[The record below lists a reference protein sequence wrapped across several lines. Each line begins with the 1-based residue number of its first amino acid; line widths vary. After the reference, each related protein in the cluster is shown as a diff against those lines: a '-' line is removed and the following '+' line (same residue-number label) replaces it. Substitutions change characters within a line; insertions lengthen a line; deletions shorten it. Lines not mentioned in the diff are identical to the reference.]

1 VFGRAINLFDLF
13 GFRIQIDFTWVFLAL
28 LVTWS
33 LAVGFFPALYPG
45 LGQTVYLAMAV
56 VGMIGLAASLVLHE
70 SAHALVARAYGLP
83 IKYITLFIF
92 GGVAQLEREPETAKS
107 EFLMAIAGPLMSLA
121 LALAFWLCWIV
132 AGGAELP
139 QGLVGVLHYL
149 FVVNLLLGGFNM
161 IPAFPLD
168 GGRALRAALWGWRG
182 DLLWAT
188 RIASTTGTVF
198 AYTLIALGALR
209 AIYGDLVGGVWM
221 VLIGLFVRAAAQGS
235 YMEVITHRLLD
246 EVPVSRF
253 LHEAAVPVPPDIS
266 IDDFVHDYV
275 YATHADFYPVVED
288 GQLLGGIA
296 PRQLRRV
303 PKRRW
308 RELAVGDLMTP
319 LSEETV
325 LPPNADMARAMTLM
339 RKTGSDHVMVAED
352 GRLHGVVAMSELRRY
367 LSFKLEV
374 EQSG

>member
-1 VFGRAINLFDLF
+1 MFGRTFNLFDLF
-13 GFRIQIDFTWVFLAL
+13 GFRVQIDVTWLFLAL

-45 LGQTVYLAMAV
+45 LGQSTYLSMAI

-70 SAHALVARAYGLP
+70 AAHALVARAYGLP

-92 GGVAQLEREPETAKS
+92 GGVAQLEREPETPKS

-121 LALAFWLCWIV
+121 LAGAFWFGWV
-132 AGGAELP
+132 AGEGAGFP
-139 QGLVGVLHYL
+139 VGLNGVLHYL
-149 FVVNLLLGGFNM
+149 FVINLLLGGFNM

-188 RIASTTGTVF
+188 RVAATTGNVF
-198 AYTLIALGALR
+198 GLALIGFGIVRAL
-209 AIYGDLVGGVWM
+209 YGDIVGGVWM
-221 VLIGLFVRAAAQGS
+221 FLIGMFVRAAARGS

-246 EVPVSRF
+246 EVPVTRF
-253 LHEAAVPVPPDIS
+253 LHEPAVPVPADTS
-266 IDDFVHDYV
+266 LDDFVHAYV
-275 YATHADFYPVVED
+275 YDTHADFYPVVE
-288 GQLLGGIA
+288 GERLVGGLNA
-296 PRQLRRV
+296 KALSRV

-308 RELAVGDLMTP
+308 RELSVGDVMTP
-319 LSEETV
+319 LAKQPV
-325 LPPNADMARAMTLM
+325 LPPSADVGAALTAM
-339 RKTGSDHVMVAED
+339 RKSGAEHVMVAE
-352 GRLHGVVAMSELRRY
+352 GERLHGVVAMSELQRY